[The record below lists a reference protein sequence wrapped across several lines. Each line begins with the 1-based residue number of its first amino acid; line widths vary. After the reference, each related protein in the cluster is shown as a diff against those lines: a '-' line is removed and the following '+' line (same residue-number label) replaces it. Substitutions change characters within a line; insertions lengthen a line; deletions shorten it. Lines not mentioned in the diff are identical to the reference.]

1 MQPPDPVTR
10 KLEESRRE
18 DINVKTKMLDER
30 GWMRCWMLRS
40 SDNIIKERKEE
51 ALKERTL
58 DALADAALRA
68 CIIALVFAKMAS
80 RIQA

>member
-1 MQPPDPVTR
+1 
-10 KLEESRRE
+10 
-18 DINVKTKMLDER
+18 
-30 GWMRCWMLRS
+30 MLRS
-40 SDNIIKERKEE
+40 SDNIIKEERE

-58 DALADAALRA
+58 DALADVALRA